1 MARLIKYPLRATGSA
16 LIVALL
22 IMTLVAIAATMMIMQ
37 QQTEIQRTSL
47 VLNNDRM
54 YLYGKAVEN
63 WAITV
68 LDTDLQQAQSQN
80 DAQSDELSKTAID
93 ILPKSFNEIT
103 VDNAYKISGRIE
115 DLQGKFNLNMV
126 DDKKSQ
132 AAFSRLVMA
141 VDPDLEKE
149 QADAIA
155 SAVHDWVA
163 KPKPP
168 QTNGTQQ
175 QPTTTQ
181 ATAEIAT
188 TPANSAINKFYTQK
202 RHPPYRAAQA
212 PMASAS
218 ELRLVKGITPELYLR
233 LLPFVTALP
242 EKTAVNI
249 NTASSPV
256 IASLGDGIDLQSAMS
271 LVQNRGD
278 QPFDSL
284 DEFYNDD
291 TIQNANIPKD
301 SITMNSSY
309 FLVTAEI
316 STGSEKMV
324 LHALIY
330 RPLPSGATD
339 TQDNASNPADNNQ
352 NDDSNT
358 DSADADDNTTK
369 EKTVILWES
378 RGGI

>member
-1 MARLIKYPLRATGSA
+1 MAQPVKLQQYQGSA

-22 IMTLVAIAATMMIMQ
+22 IMTLVAIAATMMILQ
-37 QQTEIQRTSL
+37 QQTQIQRTSL

-68 LDTDLQQAQSQN
+68 LNADLAEAQSQT
-80 DAQSDELSKTAID
+80 DAQSSDLNNTAID
-93 ILPKSFNEIT
+93 ILPKTFNEIT

-115 DLQGKFNLNMV
+115 DLQSRFNLNTIA
-126 DDKKSQ
+126 DKKSQ
-132 AAFSRLVMA
+132 AAFSRLIMA
-141 VDPDLEKE
+141 VDPDIEKDK
-149 QADAIA
+149 ADAIT
-155 SAVHDWVA
+155 SAVNDWVN
-163 KPKPP
+163 KPKQV
-168 QTNGTQQ
+168 QTGTNT
-175 QPTTTQ
+175 PSNNNTSQ
-181 ATAEIAT
+181 A

-202 RHPPYRAAQA
+202 QHPPYRAAQA
-212 PMASAS
+212 NMASVS
-218 ELRLVKGITPELYLR
+218 ELRLVKGVTPELYLR

-242 EKTAVNI
+242 GTTAINV
-249 NTASSPV
+249 NTASGPV
-256 IASLGDGIDLQSAMS
+256 FASLGDGIDLQDAIS

-284 DEFYNDD
+284 DDFYNDD
-291 TIQNANIPKD
+291 TIAHANIPKQ
-301 SITMNSSY
+301 SVTMNSSY

-330 RPLPSGATD
+330 RPLPTDTD
-339 TQDNASNPADNNQ
+339 TQNNTDTDDNQDKDTSDNA
-352 NDDSNT
+352 T
-358 DSADADDNTTK
+358 TDNTAK
-369 EKTVILWES
+369 AKTVILWES